1 MSAVQD
7 VFILVFVLE
16 CDEKVFGILRY
27 WDLDC
32 ANDLRT
38 EKETDD
44 SAEKFHGRTST
55 FDEGDDTSTSHL

>member
-1 MSAVQD
+1 M
-7 VFILVFVLE
+7 LE